1 MANSN
6 VAFLNGANIPLG
18 TQAEDGLRV
27 GPTLDRTSVDATGA
41 ISTIYPYNQWGL
53 GSLLSSKN
61 TYNII
66 PRGPSGAGNIVA
78 SGQIAAASWLT
89 LAGDDYIA
97 TQFPN
102 PDYPNY
108 NAQNGPNN
116 GPTYLQLDWPRA
128 LSVIVAANAEAAAN
142 ITVFGLDY
150 YGVPLQEAVLNVQNA
165 GTYQMKKAFYVIT
178 GIYCNGI
185 LNQNVSIQTTDV
197 FGLPYR
203 IKSAGDIDSIRWGS
217 NSDLSVNAP
226 IASNVATSG
235 TTVAMTGGTV
245 TVNTT
250 AVTKGSNIQV
260 TRNTE
265 GTASGN
271 LSVPVASVTDNTSFV
286 INSDENSETSTINW
300 LITNPPFA
308 SGTSA
313 AMVTGVVV
321 IPTTAVQANSV
332 IQLQMGTFGTATGAW
347 RVSSITPGVSFT
359 VTSSDN
365 NETSTVVW
373 EIIPQDWVS
382 GVSSNLVATAGG
394 SVVTVSAPSVLANS
408 VILVTYNTLGGTTG
422 VLSVPSAS
430 IEPGVGF
437 VIKSSSTTDTSTVTW
452 TIVQNIPSL
461 TQGTATLAAGTVT
474 VNTTAVQSSI
484 AANNVIILTYN
495 TFGGTLGTYTRVSA
509 VTANTSFVITSQNN
523 ADNSTVNWAIFP
535 MNNILP
541 VFTTPLGTFTPA
553 DDTPATNTTGDV
565 RGTYKPS
572 TPANGYNVLH
582 FSAFISG
589 FDNFVNQQAA
599 ALLPAGGTSTTPLTR
614 GSIGIEDQMGVAQY
628 YTGTVA

>member
-66 PRGPSGAGNIVA
+66 PRGPSSAGNIVA
-78 SGQIAAASWLT
+78 SGQITAASWLT

-197 FGLPYR
+197 LGLPYR
-203 IKSAGDIDSIRWGS
+203 IKSVGDIDSIRWGNSSDMSTSSPIVS
-217 NSDLSVNAP
+217 N
-226 IASNVATSG
+226 IATTGVATLTSTG
-235 TTVAMTGGTV
+235 TT

-250 AVTKGSNIQV
+250 AVTKHSNIQV
-260 TRNTE
+260 TRATVTGTE
-265 GTASGN
+265 GNISVPTASI
-271 LSVPVASVTDNTSFV
+271 TDNTSFG
-286 INSDENSETSTINW
+286 IHTDGAETSTVNW
-300 LITNPPFA
+300 LITNPTFA

-313 AMVTGVVV
+313 AMTNGVVV

-347 RVSSITPGVSFT
+347 RVSSIIPGVSFT
-359 VTSSDN
+359 VTSSEN
-365 NETSTVVW
+365 TETSTVVW

-394 SVVTVSAPSVLANS
+394 SVVTVSAPSVLNNS

-437 VIKSSSTTDTSTVTW
+437 VIKSSSATDTSTVTW

-474 VNTTAVQSSI
+474 VNTTAVQSST

-523 ADNSTVNWAIFP
+523 ADTSTVDWAIFP
-535 MNNILP
+535 INNILP